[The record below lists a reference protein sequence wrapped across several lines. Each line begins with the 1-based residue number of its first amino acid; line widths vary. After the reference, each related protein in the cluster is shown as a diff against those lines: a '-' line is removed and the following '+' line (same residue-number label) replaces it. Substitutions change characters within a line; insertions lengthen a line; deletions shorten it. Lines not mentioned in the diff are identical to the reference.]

1 MSGIATS
8 AREICMNRNRITPV
22 LAHTLAALAFIWC
35 AALHA
40 QPVWKPEKN
49 VEIIVP
55 AAPGAAFD
63 TTGRTLQRLLQ
74 DQKMLTGTSSVINKA
89 GGGGTIA
96 MSYLNQHAGD
106 GHYLFVMTA
115 SVLTNNILGVSKDTY
130 TDFTPISML
139 FSEYLAYGVRADS
152 PIKNARDLVEALRKE
167 PSRYS
172 IAVATSRGGAL
183 HIATGMALKAAG
195 VDVKKLRVVV
205 FNANAESMTAMLGGH
220 VDVAVSTVNSFVPHA
235 QSGKLRVIAISSP
248 RRLKNFADAPTW
260 KEQGVNSE
268 YASWRGVMGPRGL
281 SAAQTAFW
289 EDVFARLTRTD
300 EWRQD
305 VERNLWEVTYKGSR
319 DTVKEMGEHNEQLRK
334 ILVELEL
341 AK

>member
-1 MSGIATS
+1 MLHHCRLIAIAS
-8 AREICMNRNRITPV
+8 AS
-22 LAHTLAALAFIWC
+22 LASVAAW
-35 AALHA
+35 A
-40 QPVWKPEKN
+40 QPAWKPEKN

-74 DQKMLTGTSSVINKA
+74 DQKMLPVTSSVINKA

-130 TDFTPISML
+130 TDFSPLAML
-139 FSEYLAYGVRADS
+139 FSEYLAYGVRPDS
-152 PIKNARDLVEALRKE
+152 PLKSAKDLAEALRKD
-167 PSRYS
+167 PARYS

-205 FNANAESMTAMLGGH
+205 FNANAESLTAMLGGH
-220 VDVAVSTVNSFVPHA
+220 VDVAVSTVNSFVPQA
-235 QSGKLRVIAISSP
+235 QAGKLRVIAVSSP
-248 RRLKNFADAPTW
+248 RRLPGFAAAPTW
-260 KEQGVNSE
+260 KEQGIDSD
-268 YASWRGVMGPRGL
+268 YASWRGIMGPRGL
-281 SAAQTAFW
+281 NAAQTAYW
-289 EDVFARLTRTD
+289 EDVFGKLTRTN

-305 VERNLWEVTYKGSR
+305 VEKNLWEVTFKGSR
-319 DTVKEMGEHNEQLRK
+319 ETVREMSEHNEQLKR
-334 ILVELEL
+334 ILTELEL
-341 AK
+341 VK

>member
-1 MSGIATS
+1 MNDSMRYFRAT
-8 AREICMNRNRITPV
+8 
-22 LAHTLAALAFIWC
+22 ALAGGALLS
-35 AALHA
+35 AAA
-40 QPVWKPEKN
+40 WSQSAWKPEKN

-74 DQKMLTGTSSVINKA
+74 EQKMLSGTSSVINKA

-130 TDFTPISML
+130 TDFTPLAML
-139 FSEYLAYGVRADS
+139 FSEYLAYGVRPDS
-152 PIKNARDLVEALRKE
+152 PIKNAKDLAEALRKD
-167 PSRYS
+167 PTRYS

-183 HIATGMALKAAG
+183 HIATSLALKAAG
-195 VDVKKLRVVV
+195 VDIKKLRVVV
-205 FNANAESMTAMLGGH
+205 FNANAESLTAMLGGH
-220 VDVAVSTVNSFVPHA
+220 VDVAVSTVNSFVPQA
-235 QSGKLRVIAISSP
+235 QSGKLRVIAVSSP
-248 RRLKNFADAPTW
+248 RRLQGFADVPTW
-260 KEQGVNSE
+260 KEQGINSE

-281 SAAQTAFW
+281 SAVQTAYW
-289 EDVFARLTRTD
+289 EDVFGKLTRTD

-305 VERNLWEVTYKGSR
+305 VEKNLWEVTYKNTR
-319 DTVKEMGEHNEQLRK
+319 DTVREMADNNEQLKR
-334 ILVELEL
+334 ILVELEMV
-341 AK
+341 K

>member
-1 MSGIATS
+1 MLHLCRLIAIAS
-8 AREICMNRNRITPV
+8 AS
-22 LAHTLAALAFIWC
+22 LASVAAW
-35 AALHA
+35 A
-40 QPVWKPEKN
+40 QPAWKPEKN

-74 DQKMLTGTSSVINKA
+74 DQKMLPVTSSVINKA

-130 TDFTPISML
+130 TDFSPLAML
-139 FSEYLAYGVRADS
+139 FSEYLAYGVRPDS
-152 PIKNARDLVEALRKE
+152 PIKSAKDLAEALRKD
-167 PSRYS
+167 PARYS

-205 FNANAESMTAMLGGH
+205 FNANAESLTAMLGGH

-235 QSGKLRVIAISSP
+235 QGGRLRVIAVSSP
-248 RRLKNFADAPTW
+248 RRLKGFADAPTW
-260 KEQGVNSE
+260 KEQGINAE
-268 YASWRGVMGPRGL
+268 YASWRGMMGPRGL
-281 SAAQTAFW
+281 NAAQITYW
-289 EDVFARLTRTD
+289 EDIFSRLTRTD

-305 VERNLWEVTYKGSR
+305 VEKNLWEVTFKGSR
-319 DTVKEMGEHNEQLRK
+319 DTLREMEQHNDAMRR
-334 ILVELEL
+334 ILVDLEL
-341 AK
+341 VK

>member
-1 MSGIATS
+1 MLHHCRLIAIAS
-8 AREICMNRNRITPV
+8 AS
-22 LAHTLAALAFIWC
+22 LASVAAW
-35 AALHA
+35 A
-40 QPVWKPEKN
+40 QPAWKPEKN

-74 DQKMLTGTSSVINKA
+74 DQKMLPVTSSVINKA

-130 TDFTPISML
+130 TDFSPLAML
-139 FSEYLAYGVRADS
+139 FSDYLAYGVRPDS
-152 PIKNARDLVEALRKE
+152 PLKSAKDLAEALRKD
-167 PSRYS
+167 PARYS

-205 FNANAESMTAMLGGH
+205 FNANAESLTAMLGGH
-220 VDVAVSTVNSFVPHA
+220 VDVAVSTVNSFVPQA
-235 QSGKLRVIAISSP
+235 QAGKLRVIAVSSP
-248 RRLKNFADAPTW
+248 RRLPGFAAAPTW
-260 KEQGVNSE
+260 KEQGIDSD
-268 YASWRGVMGPRGL
+268 YASWRGIMGPRGL
-281 SAAQTAFW
+281 NAAQTAYW
-289 EDVFARLTRTD
+289 EDVFGKLTRTN

-305 VERNLWEVTYKGSR
+305 VEKNLWEVTFKGSR
-319 DTVKEMGEHNEQLRK
+319 ETVREMSEHNEQLKR
-334 ILVELEL
+334 ILTELEL
-341 AK
+341 VK